1 MEPIRAKLGQA
12 DPPLAPGEWDREKLG
27 APPNVDA
34 PADETITPS
43 DPSMAAFFELERQ
56 LKNK

>member
-1 MEPIRAKLGQA
+1 MPSSGRPT
-12 DPPLAPGEWDREKLG
+12 PPLAPGEWDREKLG

-34 PADETITPS
+34 PADEPITPS